1 MKKFL
6 LSLVAVLGLSFGVQA
21 AETEDVS
28 IETMGWSYNATY
40 SYADGIGTITIT
52 SDWGQASTGW
62 DPVLDWSKYSK
73 VTVVIES
80 YANDWGKFYIK
91 AKGDDAP
98 TIEKEFG
105 TITSQTEVSL
115 DLTLDATVASG
126 VYQLAIQGKSKDD
139 VIKISK
145 IYLTEAVEYAEG
157 VNLTYDE
164 WGNISASQFDG
175 YSDDAKVVF
184 TYNTTG
190 TLTKGSGED
199 EVSVVC
205 WGTGSISSWLA
216 AEGADPRSVA
226 VCDVPVKALGDNT
239 LSLTIAELKEALAF
253 EGEWGKGIY
262 WNMYPQGNSTS
273 TRVSA
278 VIYEVKDTS
287 TPVVNINSEVEIV
300 ATEYYSVSGV
310 VSVTPQKG
318 INIVKETLSDG
329 SIRTR
334 KLTVK

>member
-1 MKKFL
+1 
-6 LSLVAVLGLSFGVQA
+6 
-21 AETEDVS
+21 
-28 IETMGWSYNATY
+28 MGQILY
-40 SYADGIGTITIT
+40 
-52 SDWGQASTGW
+52 
-62 DPVLDWSKYSK
+62 
-73 VTVVIES
+73 
-80 YANDWGKFYIK
+80 K

-105 TITSQTEVSL
+105 TITSQTEASL

-157 VNLTYDE
+157 VNLTYEE
-164 WGNISASQFDG
+164 WGTISATQFDG

-199 EVSVVC
+199 EVSVVG

-216 AEGADPRSVA
+216 ADNSKVA

-239 LSLTIAELKEALAF
+239 ISLTIAELKEALAF

-262 WNMYPQGNSTS
+262 WNMYSQGNSTS

-287 TPVVNINSEVEIV
+287 TPVIEVNSDVEVV

-334 KLTVK
+334 KLIVK

>member
-21 AETEDVS
+21 AETEDLDLSGMYVWSDGS
-28 IETMGWSYNATY
+28 ISDGVVTFTKGWTGVAIWLGET
-40 SYADGIGTITIT
+40 
-52 SDWGQASTGW
+52 
-62 DPVLDWSKYSK
+62 DWSNYSK
-73 VTVVIES
+73 VTV
-80 YANDWGKFYIK
+80 
-91 AKGDDAP
+91 
-98 TIEKEFG
+98 
-105 TITSQTEVSL
+105 EVSNVTDMTAIQL
-115 DLTLDATVASG
+115 YVEYNDGVEKSTKLVNVSDGVATATVELDKVGKASMK
-126 VYQLAIQGKSKDD
+126 QIAIQPNAAGSLKVDR
-139 VIKISK
+139 

-164 WGNISASQFDG
+164 YGNISASQFDG

-190 TLTKGSGED
+190 TLTTGSGED
-199 EVSVVC
+199 EVSVVG

-226 VCDVPVKALGDNT
+226 VCDVPIKALGDNT

-262 WNMYPQGNSTS
+262 WNMYSQGNSTS

-334 KLTVK
+334 KLIVK